1 METKINRLQLKNLWN
16 SEYTIFVNQVVG
28 IVVKY
33 NPEALH
39 LQKAFEKLLNV
50 LPNLEK
56 VKAQELSNALST
68 TLQEL
73 DNDRSNLIKAIF
85 MNAKI
90 LGRLRLISV
99 VPNVVV
105 LKRFLKI
112 HGRDIATAN
121 YNSASKRTSD
131 LLTDYE
137 SKAEVKMAVEA
148 LSLKMLFD
156 QLNIVNTQFINLFL
170 QRTEEES
177 AAEKIDSRAIRTETN
192 KILYAFFNAFEFCS
206 SEYNETDYTT
216 PANELNELID
226 FYKTQLKARATRSKA
241 GEDVSKEPA
250 IV

>member
-56 VKAQELSNALST
+56 VKAQELSNALSNSLEELNSERG
-68 TLQEL
+68 TLLNGIAAQVKMYGKL
-73 DNDRSNLIKAIF
+73 S
-85 MNAKI
+85 
-90 LGRLRLISV
+90 ISWV
-99 VPNVVV
+99 APHVVV
-105 LKRFLKI
+105 MKRFLNI
-112 HGRDIATAN
+112 HGRDIASAN
-121 YNSASKRTSD
+121 YNSATERTIK
-131 LLTDYE
+131 LLADYDA
-137 SKAEVKMAVEA
+137 KPDVIKAVEA
-148 LSLKMLFD
+148 LHLKILFD
-156 QLNIVNTQFINLFL
+156 QLSVVNTQFINLFL

>member
-1 METKINRLQLKNLWN
+1 METKINRLQLNHLWN

-28 IVVKY
+28 IFIKY
-33 NPEALH
+33 DPEKLH
-39 LQKAFEKLLNV
+39 LQKAFGKLLNV

-56 VKAQELSNALST
+56 VKAQELSNEHSNL
-68 TLQEL
+68 LQEL
-73 DNDRSNLIKAIF
+73 DNDRANLIKAIF

-90 LGRLRLISV
+90 LGRVRRLSIA
-99 VPNVVV
+99 PHVVV

-121 YNSASKRTSD
+121 FNSAAKRTSD

-137 SKAEVKMAVEA
+137 SKVEVKTAVEA

-156 QLNIVNTQFINLFL
+156 ELNIVNTQFNNLFL

-177 AAEKIDSRAIRTETN
+177 AAEKIDSRAVRTETN
-192 KILYAFFNAFEFCS
+192 KILYAFFNALEFCS
-206 SEYNETDYTT
+206 AEYNETDYTT

-226 FYKTQLKARATRSKA
+226 FYKTQLKGRATRNKA

-250 IV
+250 IA